1 MAVAEGEDDGSII
14 DLMVV
19 YTPAARIA
27 EGGTPAIEALIN
39 LAVEETNIAFANSQI
54 APRLRLVHTAE
65 VNYTESGNMGTDLS
79 RFRGKTD
86 GYMDDVHAW
95 RDAYAADQISL
106 IESTGNYC
114 GIAYLMSNVGSYFE
128 SAAFAVVHRSC
139 ATGYYS
145 FGHERG
151 HNLGSHHDRA
161 NAGSSPAYAYS
172 YGLQE
177 PNGPFR
183 TVLSYNNCG
192 CTRIQHYSNPDVLY
206 GGLPTG
212 IDHDISPESSADNA
226 RSIDNVAYTVANF
239 RFSGSGP
246 TEPPASPSNLSA
258 TPMSHTRI
266 DLAWDDNSNNESG
279 FELERSL
286 DAASWQLVATL
297 GANSIGYAD
306 PDLDPSTTY
315 HYRLR
320 SFNSLGGSSY
330 TSGAQATTQDPPPYL
345 EAVATSDIPV
355 AGTVSSTFLNTQSKD
370 LSYQVIKERRSGG
383 KPQNRHS
390 YLTHKWTFN
399 LSEGNVV
406 TFAVNGY
413 MDQSADEDTFL
424 FAYSTDNVT
433 YTDMLPLTK
442 TSADEYY
449 QYYGLPNS
457 IQGQVYVR
465 VQDSDQTAGHQTLD
479 KIYIDH
485 MYISSEIAQG
495 NPPAPPTDLT
505 AADVAATRVDL
516 TWTDNSEDESGFEIV
531 RSLDGTAWSPIGSAG
546 AGSTAY
552 SDGGVSANTQYYYR
566 VRAFNPSGSSA
577 YTGAF
582 IVNTPDGISLSAT
595 GYKVK
600 GVQHVDLSWGGI
612 GTGVDIYRDGS
623 PIELNVAGGL
633 YTDNIGN
640 RGGGSYEYL
649 VCDASLPDDCSNI
662 VNVVF

>member
-1 MAVAEGEDDGSII
+1 
-14 DLMVV
+14 
-19 YTPAARIA
+19 
-27 EGGTPAIEALIN
+27 
-39 LAVEETNIAFANSQI
+39 
-54 APRLRLVHTAE
+54 
-65 VNYTESGNMGTDLS
+65 
-79 RFRGKTD
+79 
-86 GYMDDVHAW
+86 
-95 RDAYAADQISL
+95 
-106 IESTGNYC
+106 
-114 GIAYLMSNVGSYFE
+114 
-128 SAAFAVVHRSC
+128 
-139 ATGYYS
+139 
-145 FGHERG
+145 
-151 HNLGSHHDRA
+151 
-161 NAGSSPAYAYS
+161 
-172 YGLQE
+172 
-177 PNGPFR
+177 
-183 TVLSYNNCG
+183 
-192 CTRIQHYSNPDVLY
+192 
-206 GGLPTG
+206 
-212 IDHDISPESSADNA
+212 
-226 RSIDNVAYTVANF
+226 
-239 RFSGSGP
+239 
-246 TEPPASPSNLSA
+246 
-258 TPMSHTRI
+258 MSHTRI

-516 TWTDNSEDESGFEIV
+516 TWTDNTEDESGFEIV

-577 YTGAF
+577 YTGAL